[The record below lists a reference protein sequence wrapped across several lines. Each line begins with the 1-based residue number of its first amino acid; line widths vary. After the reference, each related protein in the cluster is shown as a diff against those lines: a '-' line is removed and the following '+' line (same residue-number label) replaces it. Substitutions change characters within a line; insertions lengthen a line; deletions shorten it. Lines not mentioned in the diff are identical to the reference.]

1 MLDLQLFAERLK
13 SARTDNGI
21 SQNELAKAIGVAPG
35 TISTYE
41 NPNGGNRY
49 PAFDKAV
56 AIAEHLGV
64 SLDWLCGLS
73 VQESSEQTAV
83 SLLGDLINIIT
94 EFGLC
99 VDIKYNISCENCA
112 EIGSVN
118 PNFIDFITEFKKI
131 LPILEDDK
139 MPDYLKNGLKTTLL
153 EKYKGFKIEN
163 FIQLCTKI

>member
-73 VQESSEQTAV
+73 VQESNERTTVILLDELMSTITA
-83 SLLGDLINIIT
+83 
-94 EFGLC
+94 FGLC
-99 VDIKYNISCENCA
+99 VDIKNNIYGENCA
-112 EIGSVN
+112 ELNSEN
-118 PNFIDFITEFKKI
+118 PNFIDFIIEFKKI

-139 MPDYLKNGLKTTLL
+139 MPDYLKNGLRTTLL

-163 FIQLCTKI
+163 FIQVRTKI